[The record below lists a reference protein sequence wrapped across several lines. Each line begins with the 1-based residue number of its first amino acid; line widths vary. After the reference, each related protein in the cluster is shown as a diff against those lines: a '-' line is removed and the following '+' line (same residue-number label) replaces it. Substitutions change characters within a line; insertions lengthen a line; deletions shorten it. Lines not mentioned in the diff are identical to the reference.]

1 MWRRSISSL
10 PTGRIDQIGQLP
22 YIGDMVK
29 NAAIRTI
36 AFAEAK
42 DNFSG
47 FISSVVREHLPQ
59 IVERSRG
66 QEAALVLPLADMLPA
81 LAACRFDARLSVAE
95 SVVATLPQFGLVA
108 RGDDIESAIDAL
120 AAELADYCEDFF
132 SDFDFYRHTD
142 RVAHLPW
149 LLRFALTPPQDRTSL
164 LVEERESP
172 APAPAPEV
180 AVAASR

>member
-1 MWRRSISSL
+1 MA
-10 PTGRIDQIGQLP
+10 G
-22 YIGDMVK
+22 MNK
-29 NAAIRTI
+29 NPAIRTVT
-36 AFAEAK
+36 FGEAK

-81 LAACRFDARLSVAE
+81 LAACRFDAKLSLGE
-95 SVVATLPQFGLVA
+95 SVIATLQQFGLVA
-108 RGDDIESAIDAL
+108 QGDSVESAIDAL

-149 LLRFALTPPQDRTSL
+149 LLRFALTAPADRTSL
-164 LVEERESP
+164 LVEENEP
-172 APAPAPEV
+172 AVSEV

>member
-1 MWRRSISSL
+1 M
-10 PTGRIDQIGQLP
+10 T
-22 YIGDMVK
+22 
-29 NAAIRTI
+29 IRTV

-42 DNFSG
+42 GNFSG

-66 QEAALVLPLADMLPA
+66 QEAALVLPLADMVPA
-81 LAACRFDARLSVAE
+81 LAACRFDAKLSVGE
-95 SVVATLPQFGLVA
+95 SVIAALPQFGLVA
-108 RGDDIESAIDAL
+108 RGDSVESAIDAL

-149 LLRFALTPPQDRTSL
+149 LLRFALTAPADRTSL
-164 LVEERESP
+164 LVEERDE
-172 APAPAPEV
+172 PAPEV
-180 AVAASR
+180 AGASNR